1 MNRPQTYRV
10 AGVLTLAAGLLIALP
25 GCGGEHP
32 QPSKADEKDKKGNRQ
47 GDARDHPKDKPSV
60 TLPGPPRKVDLDSGV
75 GKEAVAFLK
84 ALNEGSAKADRLSAG
99 FVKMIGL
106 PAELPTDK
114 SRGYSMSAAESWMK
128 QVGGGATFGLPSGFA
143 GGDAAVLWG
152 GFQGQG
158 RTGDYSLRMI
168 HEGGA
173 WKVDYLALTSAS
185 FTPSTAS
192 GGGPEGEYQRFA
204 ARTVGGVLCD
214 KTGMPKDDRALALA
228 AGLTPALRAKLAEPF
243 GSDREQGFDYNRGK
257 LLLEAG
263 KIGGGAESYSVAQQG
278 DAPEFRLEVTKPGG
292 AKSNY
297 SLKLLKGTTPGQWL
311 VDGITPQ

>member
-1 MNRPQTYRV
+1 MNSLLTFRV
-10 AGVLTLAAGLLIALP
+10 AGVLTLAAGLFLALP
-25 GCGGEHP
+25 GCGGEKP
-32 QPSKADEKDKKGNRQ
+32 QPSKADEKAKQGGAKGDVQ
-47 GDARDHPKDKPSV
+47 DHPKEKSPAPQTS
-60 TLPGPPRKVDLDSGV
+60 PPRKVDLDSGV

-84 ALNEGSAKADRLSAG
+84 ALGEGSAKADRLSVG

-114 SRGYSMSAAESWMK
+114 SRGYSISAAESWMK

-143 GGDAAVLWG
+143 GGEAAVLWG

-173 WKVDYLALTSAS
+173 WKVDSLALTSAA
-185 FTPSTAS
+185 FTPATAS
-192 GGGPEGEYQRFA
+192 GGGTEGEYQRFA
-204 ARTVGGVLCD
+204 ARAVGGLLCD

-257 LLLEAG
+257 LLLEAD
-263 KIGGGAESYSVAQQG
+263 KIGGGAQSYTTTQQG
-278 DAPEFRLEVTKPGG
+278 DAPEFRLEVTRAGG
-292 AKSNY
+292 AKSSY